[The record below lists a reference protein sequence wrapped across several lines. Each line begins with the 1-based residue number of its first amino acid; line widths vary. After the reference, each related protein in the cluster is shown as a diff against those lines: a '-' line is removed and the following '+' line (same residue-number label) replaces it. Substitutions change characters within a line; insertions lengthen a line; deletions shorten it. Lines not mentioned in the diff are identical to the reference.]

1 MGFVYRYTD
10 LIDGVIKYI
19 GIVYSDR
26 SLSFRL
32 KEHEKCD
39 DWCKDG
45 CYKIEYIQFN
55 NRSTLE
61 AVEAHLISLYGTDK
75 FFNKAKTGWGIC
87 EFIPDL
93 ENKWI
98 KYNGGL
104 EAGNFELK
112 TKKRR
117 KLHNNNFIKISLSYY
132 ESVKNQ
138 IPDVYNRVIPLYVN
152 GEIICIKEEDNQ
164 ELFRYLSSNFMR

>member
-1 MGFVYRYTD
+1 M
-10 LIDGVIKYI
+10 
-19 GIVYSDR
+19 
-26 SLSFRL
+26 

-75 FFNKAKTGWGIC
+75 FFNKAKSGWGIC

-93 ENKWI
+93 GNKWI
-98 KYNGGL
+98 KYNGEL
-104 EAGNFELK
+104 EAGNCELK

-117 KLHNNNFIKISLSYY
+117 KLRNNNFIKISLSYY

-138 IPDVYNRVIPLYVN
+138 IPDVYNRVIPSYVN
-152 GEIICIKEEDNQ
+152 GEIICVKERNNQ
-164 ELFRYLSSNFMR
+164 KLFRYLSSNFMR